1 MKSFRQYLL
10 ESEWANWNEF
20 SPNHIWS
27 PKTGYPEWANVT
39 REQSKNIRRAGI
51 IRGSRNF
58 DPRVEPYSKFA
69 DKDVPGEIRG
79 YFGIKKSPITDDTE
93 YNGEATSIHHIGP
106 VWNKG
111 SGFGA
116 SDPTETPNPTFLQ
129 IKSKRVE
136 YGNTSKFKKGLS
148 VVISRINHQGVADEE
163 IHHMFI
169 HDEDDKPADD
179 DVSFSMSKIDPG
191 DLIGGGRAG
200 GHWVEEPPSTGP
212 SVEHMGLSDSFAI
225 HPRDAEDLLQKHLD
239 FDLPHRDTP
248 DGPEVTIP
256 IGAFHGQPDYM

>member
-10 ESEWANWNEF
+10 EDHRYSTNGSL
-20 SPNHIWS
+20 SPF
-27 PKTGYPEWANVT
+27 KGYPEWANVT

-93 YNGEATSIHHIGP
+93 YNGEATSFHHIGP

-129 IKSKRVE
+129 MKSKRVE
-136 YGNTSKFKKGLS
+136 YGNTSRFDKGLS
-148 VVISRINHQGVADEE
+148 VVISRINHQGVADED

-169 HDEDDKPADD
+169 PDEDDKPADD
-179 DVSFSMSKIDPG
+179 RSFSMKKIDPG

-200 GHWVEEPPSTGP
+200 GHWAEEPPTTGP
-212 SVEHMGLSDSFAI
+212 SVVHMGLSDSFAI
-225 HPRDAEDLLQKHLD
+225 HPTDAEELLQKHLD

-248 DGPEVTIP
+248 DDAETTIP

>member
-10 ESEWANWNEF
+10 ENEF
-20 SPNHIWS
+20 AANGRFSPFKGS
-27 PKTGYPEWANVT
+27 KEWANVT
-39 REQSKNIRRAGI
+39 PEQSENIRRAGM
-51 IRGSRNF
+51 IRGRGNF
-58 DPRVEPYSKFA
+58 DPRVEPYGVQ

-116 SDPTETPNPTFLQ
+116 SDPTETANPTFLQ

-225 HPRDAEDLLQKHLD
+225 HPRDAEDLLQNHLD

>member
-10 ESEWANWNEF
+10 ENEF

-27 PKTGYPEWANVT
+27 PKTGYPEWANLT

-93 YNGEATSIHHIGP
+93 YNGEATTFHHIGP

-111 SGFGA
+111 SDFGV
-116 SDPTETPNPTFLQ
+116 SDKTETPNPTFLQ

-136 YGNTSKFKKGLS
+136 YGNTSRFDKGLS
-148 VVISRINHQGVADEE
+148 VVISRINHQGVADED

-169 HDEDDKPADD
+169 PDEDDKPADD
-179 DVSFSMSKIDPG
+179 RSFSMKKIDPG

-200 GHWVEEPPSTGP
+200 GHWGEEPPSTGP
-212 SVEHMGLSDSFAI
+212 SVEHTPFPDTFAI
-225 HPRDAEDLLQKHLD
+225 RQEDAEKLLQKHLD
-239 FDLPHRDTP
+239 FGLPHRDTP
-248 DGPEVTIP
+248 DDAETTIP

>member
-10 ESEWANWNEF
+10 ENEF
-20 SPNHIWS
+20 APNGIFS
-27 PKTGYPEWANVT
+27 PKHGYPEWANIT
-39 REQSKNIRRAGI
+39 KQQRKNLESRGI
-51 IRGSRNF
+51 LGG
-58 DPRVEPYSKFA
+58 RVRTDLEIEPYGVQ

-93 YNGEATSIHHIGP
+93 YNGEATSFHHIGP

-136 YGNTSKFKKGLS
+136 YGNTSNFRKGLS
-148 VVISRINHQGVADEE
+148 VVISRINHKGVADEE
-163 IHHMFI
+163 IHHMFVP
-169 HDEDDKPADD
+169 DEDDKPADD
-179 DVSFSMSKIDPG
+179 DVSFSMKKIDPG

-200 GHWVEEPPSTGP
+200 GHWAEEPPSTGP
-212 SVEHMGLSDSFAI
+212 SVEHMGLSDAFAI
-225 HPRDAEDLLQKHLD
+225 HPKDAEDLLQKHLD

-248 DGPEVTIP
+248 DSAETTIP

>member
-10 ESEWANWNEF
+10 ENEF
-20 SPNHIWS
+20 GPNGIFS

-39 REQSKNIRRAGI
+39 RAQSKNIRRAGI

-79 YFGIKKSPITDDTE
+79 YFGIKKSPITDETE
-93 YNGEATSIHHIGP
+93 YNGEATTFHHIGP

-116 SDPTETPNPTFLQ
+116 SDPSETPNPTFLQ

-136 YGNTSKFKKGLS
+136 YGNTRNFRKGLS
-148 VVISRINHQGVADEE
+148 VVISRVNHKGVADEE
-163 IHHMFI
+163 IHHMFVR
-169 HDEDDKPADD
+169 DEDDTPADD
-179 DVSFSMSKIDPG
+179 DVSFSMKKIDPG

-200 GHWVEEPPSTGP
+200 GHWAEEPPITGP
-212 SVEHMGLSDSFAI
+212 SVEHMGLSDTFAI
-225 HPRDAEDLLQKHLD
+225 HPEDAEDLLQKHLD

>member
-10 ESEWANWNEF
+10 ENEF
-20 SPNHIWS
+20 SLNGRWS
-27 PKTGYPEWANVT
+27 PKTGYPEWANIT
-39 REQSKNIRRAGI
+39 SKQSNNIRRAGI
-51 IRGSRNF
+51 IRGSGNF

-69 DKDVPGEIRG
+69 DKDVPGEIKG

-93 YNGEATSIHHIGP
+93 YNGEATTVHHIGP

-136 YGNTSKFKKGLS
+136 YGNTSNFRKGLS

-163 IHHMFI
+163 IHHMFVP
-169 HDEDDKPADD
+169 DEDDKPADEG
-179 DVSFSMSKIDPG
+179 SFSMKKIDPG

-212 SVEHMGLSDSFAI
+212 SVEHMGLSDAFAI
-225 HPRDAEDLLQKHLD
+225 HPKDAEDLLQHHLD
-239 FDLPHRDTP
+239 FDLPYRDTP
-248 DGPEVTIP
+248 NDPETTIP

>member
-1 MKSFRQYLL
+1 MKSFKQYLL
-10 ESEWANWNEF
+10 ENEF
-20 SPNHIWS
+20 GPNGIFS

-39 REQSKNIRRAGI
+39 RAQSKNIRRAGI

-79 YFGIKKSPITDDTE
+79 YFGIKKSPITDDTDWQ
-93 YNGEATSIHHIGP
+93 YNGEATSFHHIGP

-129 IKSKRVE
+129 MKSKRVE
-136 YGNTSKFKKGLS
+136 YGNTRNFRKGLS

-163 IHHMFI
+163 IHHMFVP
-169 HDEDDKPADD
+169 DEDDKPADD
-179 DVSFSMSKIDPG
+179 DVSFSMKKIDPG

-200 GHWVEEPPSTGP
+200 GHWGEEPPSTGP
-212 SVEHMGLSDSFAI
+212 SVVHMGLSDTFAI
-225 HPRDAEDLLQKHLD
+225 HPEDAEELLQKHLD

-248 DGPEVTIP
+248 VGAETTIP

>member
-10 ESEWANWNEF
+10 EDHRYSTNGSL
-20 SPNHIWS
+20 SPF
-27 PKTGYPEWANVT
+27 KGYPEWANLT

-93 YNGEATSIHHIGP
+93 YNGEATSFHHIGP

-129 IKSKRVE
+129 MKSKRVE
-136 YGNTSKFKKGLS
+136 YGNTSRFDKGLS
-148 VVISRINHQGVADEE
+148 VVISRINHQGVADED

-169 HDEDDKPADD
+169 PDEDDKPADD
-179 DVSFSMSKIDPG
+179 RSFSMKKIDPG

-200 GHWVEEPPSTGP
+200 GHWAEEPPTTGP
-212 SVEHMGLSDSFAI
+212 SVVHMGLSDSFAI
-225 HPRDAEDLLQKHLD
+225 HPTDAEELLQKHLD

-248 DGPEVTIP
+248 DDAETTIP

>member
-39 REQSKNIRRAGI
+39 RAQSKNIRRAGI

-93 YNGEATSIHHIGP
+93 YNGEATTFHHIGP

-111 SGFGA
+111 SDFGV
-116 SDPTETPNPTFLQ
+116 SDKTETPNPTFLQ

-136 YGNTSKFKKGLS
+136 YGNTSNFRKGLS

-179 DVSFSMSKIDPG
+179 DVSFSMKKIDPG

-200 GHWVEEPPSTGP
+200 GHWGEEPPSTGP
-212 SVEHMGLSDSFAI
+212 SVEHTPFPDTFAI
-225 HPRDAEDLLQKHLD
+225 RQEDAEKLLQKHLD

-248 DGPEVTIP
+248 DDAEATIP

>member
-10 ESEWANWNEF
+10 ENEF
-20 SPNHIWS
+20 SFNGIFS
-27 PKTGYPEWANVT
+27 PKYGYPEWANIT
-39 REQSKNIRRAGI
+39 KKQRENLESQGI
-51 IRGSRNF
+51 VRGSANF
-58 DPRVEPYSKFA
+58 DPRVEPYGVQ

-93 YNGEATSIHHIGP
+93 YNGEATTFHHIGP

-111 SGFGA
+111 SDFGV
-116 SDPTETPNPTFLQ
+116 SDKTETPNPTFLQ

-136 YGNTSKFKKGLS
+136 YGNTSNFRKGLS

-179 DVSFSMSKIDPG
+179 DVSFSMKKIDPG

-200 GHWVEEPPSTGP
+200 GHWVEDPPITGP

>member
-10 ESEWANWNEF
+10 EDHRYSTNGSL
-20 SPNHIWS
+20 SPF
-27 PKTGYPEWANVT
+27 KGYPEWANLT

-69 DKDVPGEIRG
+69 DKDVPGEIKG

-93 YNGEATSIHHIGP
+93 YNGEATSFHHIGP

-136 YGNTSKFKKGLS
+136 YGNTSRFDKGLS

-169 HDEDDKPADD
+169 PDEDDKPADD
-179 DVSFSMSKIDPG
+179 RSFSMKKIDPG

-200 GHWVEEPPSTGP
+200 GHWAEEPPITGP
-212 SVEHMGLSDSFAI
+212 SLEHMGLSDTFAI
-225 HPRDAEDLLQKHLD
+225 HPEDAEDLLQKHLD

>member
-10 ESEWANWNEF
+10 EDHRYSTNGSL
-20 SPNHIWS
+20 SPF
-27 PKTGYPEWANVT
+27 KGYPEWANVT
-39 REQSKNIRRAGI
+39 RAQSKNIRRAGI

-93 YNGEATSIHHIGP
+93 YNGEATSFHHIGP

-136 YGNTSKFKKGLS
+136 YGNTSNFRKGLS

-179 DVSFSMSKIDPG
+179 DVSFSMKKIDPG

-200 GHWVEEPPSTGP
+200 GHWVEDPPITGS
-212 SVEHMGLSDSFAI
+212 SVEHTPFPDTFAI
-225 HPRDAEDLLQKHLD
+225 RQEDAEKLLQKHLD

-248 DGPEVTIP
+248 DDAETTIP

>member
-10 ESEWANWNEF
+10 ENEF
-20 SPNHIWS
+20 SFNGIFS
-27 PKTGYPEWANVT
+27 PKDGFPEWANIT
-39 REQSKNIRRAGI
+39 KKQRENLESRGI
-51 IRGSRNF
+51 VRGRGNF
-58 DPRVEPYSKFA
+58 DPRVEPYGVQ
-69 DKDVPGEIRG
+69 DNDVPGEIKG

-116 SDPTETPNPTFLQ
+116 SDPTETANPTFLQ

-200 GHWVEEPPSTGP
+200 GHWGEEPPSTGP
-212 SVEHMGLSDSFAI
+212 SVEHMGLSDAFAI
-225 HPRDAEDLLQKHLD
+225 HPEDAEDLLQKHLD

-248 DGPEVTIP
+248 NGPEVTIP

>member
-10 ESEWANWNEF
+10 ENKFSFNGIF
-20 SPNHIWS
+20 SP
-27 PKTGYPEWANVT
+27 KDGFPEWANIT
-39 REQSKNIRRAGI
+39 EKQRENLESRGI
-51 IRGSRNF
+51 IRRRGNF
-58 DPRVEPYSKFA
+58 DPRVEPYGVQ
-69 DKDVPGEIRG
+69 DNDVPGEIRG
-79 YFGIKKSPITDDTE
+79 YFGIKKSPITDETE

-116 SDPTETPNPTFLQ
+116 SDPTETANPTFLQ
-129 IKSKRVE
+129 MKSKRVE
-136 YGNTSKFKKGLS
+136 YGNTSNFKKGLS
-148 VVISRINHQGVADEE
+148 VVISRVNHKGVADEE
-163 IHHMFI
+163 IHHMFV
-169 HDEDDKPADD
+169 HDEDDKAADD
-179 DVSFSMSKIDPG
+179 DVSFSMKKIDPG

-200 GHWVEEPPSTGP
+200 GHWAEDPPSTGP

>member
-10 ESEWANWNEF
+10 ENHRYSTNGSL
-20 SPNHIWS
+20 SPF
-27 PKTGYPEWANVT
+27 KGYPEWANVT
-39 REQSKNIRRAGI
+39 PEQSKNIRRAGM

-93 YNGEATSIHHIGP
+93 YNGEATTVHHIGP

-136 YGNTSKFKKGLS
+136 YGNTSRFDKGLS

-163 IHHMFI
+163 IHHMFVP
-169 HDEDDKPADD
+169 DEDDKPADD
-179 DVSFSMSKIDPG
+179 DVSFSMKKIDPG

-200 GHWVEEPPSTGP
+200 GHWAEEPPTTGP
-212 SVEHMGLSDSFAI
+212 SVVHMGLSDAFAI

-248 DGPEVTIP
+248 DDAETTIP

>member
-10 ESEWANWNEF
+10 ENEF
-20 SPNHIWS
+20 APNGIFS

-39 REQSKNIRRAGI
+39 RAQSQNIRRAGI

-93 YNGEATSIHHIGP
+93 YNGEATSFHHIGP

-129 IKSKRVE
+129 MKSKRVE
-136 YGNTSKFKKGLS
+136 YGNTSRFDKGLS
-148 VVISRINHQGVADEE
+148 VVISRINHQGVADED

-169 HDEDDKPADD
+169 PDEDDKPADGG
-179 DVSFSMSKIDPG
+179 SFSMKKIDPG

-200 GHWVEEPPSTGP
+200 GHWAEEPPTTGP
-212 SVEHMGLSDSFAI
+212 SVVHMGLSDAFAI
-225 HPRDAEDLLQKHLD
+225 HPTDAEKLLQKHLD

-248 DGPEVTIP
+248 DGAETTIP

>member
-10 ESEWANWNEF
+10 ENEF

-93 YNGEATSIHHIGP
+93 YNGEATSFHHIGP

-179 DVSFSMSKIDPG
+179 DVSFSMKKIDPG

-200 GHWVEEPPSTGP
+200 GHWGEEPPSTGS
-212 SVEHMGLSDSFAI
+212 SVEHTPFPDTFAI
-225 HPRDAEDLLQKHLD
+225 RQEDAEKLLQKHLD
-239 FDLPHRDTP
+239 FGLPHRDTP
-248 DGPEVTIP
+248 DDAEATIP

>member
-10 ESEWANWNEF
+10 ENKFSFNGIF
-20 SPNHIWS
+20 SP
-27 PKTGYPEWANVT
+27 KYGFPEWANITETQRKKLESQGIV
-39 REQSKNIRRAGI
+39 RR
-51 IRGSRNF
+51 RGNF
-58 DPRVEPYSKFA
+58 DPRVEPYGVQ

-93 YNGEATSIHHIGP
+93 YNGEATSFHHIGP

-179 DVSFSMSKIDPG
+179 DVSFSMKKIDPG

-200 GHWVEEPPSTGP
+200 GHWGEEPPSTGP
-212 SVEHMGLSDSFAI
+212 SVEHMGLSDAFAI
-225 HPRDAEDLLQKHLD
+225 HPRDAEDLLQQHLD
-239 FDLPHRDTP
+239 FDLPHRDTT